1 MKYFS
6 LCILSLLI
14 LSNINPLIY
23 NGTAQE
29 PAMGMEGKMIALD
42 ISDAKQWIAHTD
54 WLGNPAEGYNVSQEE
69 NVMAFSVRD
78 AGQGMKWS
86 RHFREPIDLTKPYY
100 IVVDY
105 RAVGVSSYGD
115 YFLYIDSSANNTTK
129 ELYVIM
135 PGDLEGDGRWRK
147 AVAQMPNTR
156 LNWMAI
162 QVQAKSSDA
171 KIQIKSISLTSEKPS
186 FSISDVLE
194 LGNENVIS
202 DNSLEMIDLSKY
214 YNANSDEKLSKMGLD
229 TQWFKS
235 ERITA
240 DGIPFKIA
248 ISSPN
253 LISTKLDS
261 METISIPINKK
272 VGEIYLLL
280 GAYYEGNEEP
290 SIGNGKLTRVT
301 HVERFI
307 VEIEYSDGIK
317 DFVFPFRVGT
327 NLHTIEYTMGVYC
340 IVPTRHSEIKEIKI
354 HDEMRQGE
362 FYLAGLTISGKFK
375 EKPEIKSSPQSI
387 SKKIIVPD
395 VLISADDHNIKLNNG
410 YLQALINTEKGLVW
424 TSLVNGWTG
433 AECLKASSPLFAVT
447 MENKL
452 IASSDFKVKDIS
464 IKEGKAVEFS
474 LVHDALNANL
484 TISFNEERQLEF
496 ALKLTNVSDKNIKI
510 TPSFISLNN
519 VFISDAQ
526 KPSSIDDQW
535 YCYPRRG
542 SVVNNVPASFNDPY
556 SGLFP
561 MQFLDVYHPQLGGI
575 YIMKQDL
582 TDEYKWFK
590 LKKDSAISL
599 SINYMEKELKPDE
612 NITLPEVVIGTHAG
626 DWHDALTAYRNW
638 VKSWYQPTVARKNWF
653 REIFNFRQQ
662 FMHFA
667 LPKKSGIFDNDTK
680 AYHFGETMEKDISDF
695 GGVDYLHIFDWGWSK
710 EFGRCGDYDHWEQ
723 IGGVEAFR
731 KAIAETQAMSIPVGL
746 YIEGYL
752 VDPESNLGKAHGE
765 EWQLLDRNGKPYTYF
780 APSYNICPAV
790 KAWQDYLFQTYA
802 RVWRETGVNG
812 FYVDEMGFA
821 DPGHFCYNPDHGH
834 PVPEAPLRGQRDLV
848 RKIRE
853 ALPLDVAVYTEEI
866 PTDVNSQYQDG
877 SFTYSISSVSDNLSP
892 THLNLYRF
900 AFPDFK
906 TFEIITCDR
915 PLGSDYQSVKRI
927 FFNGEGIWIEGIAKD
942 WFTPE
947 TRACIAKTHEI
958 LKAHVKAFT
967 SANPIPLIPT
977 LIDDIY
983 ANEFPADDEKVWTI
997 YNARYSTIRGELFA
1011 VPHKDGA
1018 TYYDAW
1024 NRREL
1029 KPRIHEGKA
1038 YINME
1043 IGPKDVG
1050 CLVQK

>member
-1 MKYFS
+1 
-6 LCILSLLI
+6 
-14 LSNINPLIY
+14 
-23 NGTAQE
+23 
-29 PAMGMEGKMIALD
+29 MIALD

-395 VLISADDHNIKLNNG
+395 VLISADDHNIKLNN
-410 YLQALINTEKGLVW
+410 
-424 TSLVNGWTG
+424 
-433 AECLKASSPLFAVT
+433 
-447 MENKL
+447 
-452 IASSDFKVKDIS
+452 
-464 IKEGKAVEFS
+464 
-474 LVHDALNANL
+474 
-484 TISFNEERQLEF
+484 
-496 ALKLTNVSDKNIKI
+496 
-510 TPSFISLNN
+510 
-519 VFISDAQ
+519 
-526 KPSSIDDQW
+526 
-535 YCYPRRG
+535 
-542 SVVNNVPASFNDPY
+542 
-556 SGLFP
+556 
-561 MQFLDVYHPQLGGI
+561 
-575 YIMKQDL
+575 
-582 TDEYKWFK
+582 
-590 LKKDSAISL
+590 
-599 SINYMEKELKPDE
+599 
-612 NITLPEVVIGTHAG
+612 
-626 DWHDALTAYRNW
+626 
-638 VKSWYQPTVARKNWF
+638 
-653 REIFNFRQQ
+653 
-662 FMHFA
+662 
-667 LPKKSGIFDNDTK
+667 
-680 AYHFGETMEKDISDF
+680 
-695 GGVDYLHIFDWGWSK
+695 
-710 EFGRCGDYDHWEQ
+710 
-723 IGGVEAFR
+723 
-731 KAIAETQAMSIPVGL
+731 
-746 YIEGYL
+746 
-752 VDPESNLGKAHGE
+752 
-765 EWQLLDRNGKPYTYF
+765 
-780 APSYNICPAV
+780 
-790 KAWQDYLFQTYA
+790 
-802 RVWRETGVNG
+802 
-812 FYVDEMGFA
+812 
-821 DPGHFCYNPDHGH
+821 
-834 PVPEAPLRGQRDLV
+834 
-848 RKIRE
+848 
-853 ALPLDVAVYTEEI
+853 
-866 PTDVNSQYQDG
+866 
-877 SFTYSISSVSDNLSP
+877 
-892 THLNLYRF
+892 
-900 AFPDFK
+900 
-906 TFEIITCDR
+906 
-915 PLGSDYQSVKRI
+915 
-927 FFNGEGIWIEGIAKD
+927 
-942 WFTPE
+942 
-947 TRACIAKTHEI
+947 
-958 LKAHVKAFT
+958 
-967 SANPIPLIPT
+967 
-977 LIDDIY
+977 
-983 ANEFPADDEKVWTI
+983 
-997 YNARYSTIRGELFA
+997 
-1011 VPHKDGA
+1011 
-1018 TYYDAW
+1018 
-1024 NRREL
+1024 
-1029 KPRIHEGKA
+1029 
-1038 YINME
+1038 
-1043 IGPKDVG
+1043 
-1050 CLVQK
+1050 